1 MSAIRSPNSSWKETV
16 KKRDNEN
23 TEQID
28 KGIHS
33 RNSSWKE
40 KMNKN
45 EMDEVFTVYKLIIL
59 YMLDRA
65 EGDVT
70 QAMLSTFLLESGY
83 ANFVSLAESYAQLE
97 KRDLVRIRMEG
108 DKKFLQL
115 TDAGKEALG
124 FFCAQLNPLI
134 RKQVDEWLVE
144 HGRQIREDR
153 EVTAVYERMVSGVY
167 EVRMSVKERG
177 VTQLEVKLSVPDA
190 ASAEAIA
197 GKWKEKNT
205 GIYQYLIENLF

>member
-1 MSAIRSPNSSWKETV
+1 MSVIRSPNSSWKETA

-28 KGIHS
+28 KGIYS